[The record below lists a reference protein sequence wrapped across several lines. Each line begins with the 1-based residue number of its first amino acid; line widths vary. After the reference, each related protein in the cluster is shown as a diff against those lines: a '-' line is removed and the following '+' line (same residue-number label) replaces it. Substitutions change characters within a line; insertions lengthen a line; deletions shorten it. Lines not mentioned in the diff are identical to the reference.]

1 MTNETQATAE
11 QEELQLLKDR
21 ADRMGIQYHPS
32 IGLDK
37 LRVKVKTALDLDGEP
52 DPVKSGDVN
61 MSQYVET
68 LGQKKARLKKD
79 SERLIRVRVACMNPT
94 KAAMEGD
101 IFTAGNA
108 YIGMISKYVPFNAD
122 AWHVPK
128 ILVDMMEE
136 KRYVHHYKVKDAQG
150 QDINKTKSMKEYS
163 IQYLSN
169 LTEQELKDLAHE
181 QSITNR
187 LNEEA

>member
-1 MTNETQATAE
+1 MTEEIQLTAE

-21 ADRMGIQYHPS
+21 ADRMGITYHPS

-37 LRVKVKTALDLDGEP
+37 LRSKVKTALDLDEE
-52 DPVKSGDVN
+52 PVKKDESGL
-61 MSQYVET
+61 SEYIET
-68 LGQKKARLKKD
+68 LGQKKARLKKE

-101 IFTAGNA
+101 IFTAGNK

-136 KRYVHHYKVKDAQG
+136 KRYIHHYKIKDAQG
-150 QDINKTKSMKEYS
+150 NDINKQKLMKEFS
-163 IQYLSN
+163 IQYLPN
-169 LTEQELKDLAHE
+169 LTEQELKDLSHE
-181 QSITNR
+181 QAITNR

>member
-1 MTNETQATAE
+1 MSETQLTPE

-37 LRVKVKTALDLDGEP
+37 LRAKVKSALDLDDE
-52 DPVKSGDVN
+52 PVKPINTGDVD
-61 MSQYVET
+61 MSQYVES
-68 LGQKKARLKKD
+68 LGQKKARLKKE
-79 SERLIRVRVACMNPT
+79 SERLIRVRVACMNPN

-101 IFTAGNA
+101 IFTAGNK

-128 ILVDMMEE
+128 ILIDMMEE
-136 KRYVHHYKVKDAQG
+136 KKYTHHYKIRDSQG
-150 QDINKTKSMKEYS
+150 NDINKTKLMKEYS
-163 IQYLSN
+163 IQYLPN
-169 LTEQELKDLAHE
+169 LTQEELEDLRREQAL
-181 QSITNR
+181 TNR
-187 LNEEA
+187 LNDEA

>member
-1 MTNETQATAE
+1 MTNETQAAAE

-37 LRVKVKTALDLDGEP
+37 LRAKVKTALDLDGEP

-163 IQYLSN
+163 IQYLPN
-169 LTEQELKDLAHE
+169 LTEQELKDLVHE

>member
-1 MTNETQATAE
+1 MTEEIQLTAE

-37 LRVKVKTALDLDGEP
+37 LRTKVKTALDLDGEP
-52 DPVKSGDVN
+52 DPVKSGDVD
-61 MSQYVET
+61 MSQFVES
-68 LGQKKARLKKD
+68 LGQKKARLKKE

-101 IFTAGNA
+101 IFTAGNK

-136 KRYVHHYKVKDAQG
+136 KKYIHHYKVKDAQG
-150 QDINKTKSMKEYS
+150 NDINKQKLMKEYS
-163 IQYLSN
+163 IQYLPN

-181 QSITNR
+181 QAITNR
-187 LNEEA
+187 LNVEA

>member
-1 MTNETQATAE
+1 MTDEIQITAE
-11 QEELQLLKDR
+11 QEELQLLKER

-37 LRVKVKTALDLDGEP
+37 LRSKVKSALDLDEETP
-52 DPVKSGDVN
+52 RVDKSD

-68 LGQKKARLKKD
+68 LGQKKARLKKE
-79 SERLIRVRVACMNPT
+79 SERLIRVRVSCMNPT

-101 IFTAGNA
+101 IFTAGNK

-136 KRYVHHYKVKDAQG
+136 KRYVHHYKIKDANG
-150 QDINKTKSMKEYS
+150 QDINKQKLMKEYS
-163 IQYLSN
+163 IQYLPN
-169 LTEQELKDLAHE
+169 LTPEELKDLAHE
-181 QSITNR
+181 QAITNR
-187 LNEEA
+187 LNEGA